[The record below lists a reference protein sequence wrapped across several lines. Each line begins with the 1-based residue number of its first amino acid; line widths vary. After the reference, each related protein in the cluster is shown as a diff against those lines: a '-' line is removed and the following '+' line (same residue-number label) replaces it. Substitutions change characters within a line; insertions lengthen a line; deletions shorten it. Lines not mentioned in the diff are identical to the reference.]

1 MWTDTY
7 VSSDGAAV
15 PRWTVA
21 LRVKRAKKGETHRHK
36 MGGAR
41 FDMSAPDIRDKPEE
55 SSNIQPGVW
64 DCGAQSQ
71 TKLLIEWMVSG
82 CEI

>member
-1 MWTDTY
+1 MSPQMERQFHGGQ
-7 VSSDGAAV
+7 VGQSDRGE
-15 PRWTVA
+15 
-21 LRVKRAKKGETHRHK
+21 KGQKGVEHTHRHK
-36 MGGAR
+36 MGGAH

-64 DCGAQSQ
+64 DCGAESQ